1 MPFFCGVQEATIPIS
16 ILTGVVFGFILMWA
30 VFGKQRE
37 YERGFVCFFL
47 ACVHL
52 MMPIRVKTNW
62 THILKGGG
70 GNDIIW
76 ILAGLSILRLCCKSS
91 TRCASMCSLNSIEI

>member
-47 ACVHL
+47 ACVC
-52 MMPIRVKTNW
+52 I
-62 THILKGGG
+62 
-70 GNDIIW
+70 
-76 ILAGLSILRLCCKSS
+76 
-91 TRCASMCSLNSIEI
+91 